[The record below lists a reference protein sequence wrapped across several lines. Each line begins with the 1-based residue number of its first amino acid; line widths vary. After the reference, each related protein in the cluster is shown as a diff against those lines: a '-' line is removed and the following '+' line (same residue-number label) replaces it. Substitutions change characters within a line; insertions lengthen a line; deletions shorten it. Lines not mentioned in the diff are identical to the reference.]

1 MIFLFILFILFL
13 LSLYAFL
20 HIIFKREFIDGFGL
34 IMLIIMI
41 LAFVFVIFNI
51 VVYDIRE
58 TNILKAQNIHMLPKD
73 ILEKNIAVKKEELN
87 DIKEQ
92 IKKASDKNQFQ
103 VQIKNL
109 NGISIYAMPMSAN
122 GTSFQGLGDIEKGGA
137 EKLKLLESL
146 IEKQREIANELIQ
159 AQKELSREEYYKR
172 NAEIMVYENSIFDG
186 IVVRWFSIK
195 SNQSLNLIENR
206 VYYPNEK

>member
-1 MIFLFILFILFL
+1 MFTLLVLILFFISLCFVIVCKLKFEPFMMVCFPL
-13 LSLYAFL
+13 LTL
-20 HIIFKREFIDGFGL
+20 
-34 IMLIIMI
+34 LIICVAV
-41 LAFVFVIFNI
+41 LVFHVN
-51 VVYDIRE
+51 E

-109 NGISIYAMPMSAN
+109 NGISIYSMPMSAN
-122 GTSFQGLGDIEKGGA
+122 GTSFQGLGDVERGGA
-137 EKLKLLESL
+137 EKLKLLENL
-146 IEKQREIANELIQ
+146 IKKQKEIANELIQ

-172 NAEIMVYENSIFDG
+172 NAEIMVYENSILDG
-186 IVVRWFSIK
+186 ILVRWFSIK
-195 SNQSLNLIENR
+195 SNQNLNLIENR
-206 VYYPNEK
+206 VYYPN

>member
-1 MIFLFILFILFL
+1 MFTLLVLILFFISLCFVIVCKLKFEPFMMVCFPL
-13 LSLYAFL
+13 LTL
-20 HIIFKREFIDGFGL
+20 
-34 IMLIIMI
+34 LIICVAV
-41 LAFVFVIFNI
+41 LVFHVN
-51 VVYDIRE
+51 E

-109 NGISIYAMPMSAN
+109 NGISIYSMPMSAN
-122 GTSFQGLGDIEKGGA
+122 GTSFQGLGDVERGGA
-137 EKLKLLESL
+137 EKLKLLENL
-146 IEKQREIANELIQ
+146 IEKQKEIANELIQ
-159 AQKELSREEYYKR
+159 AEKELSREEYYKR

-186 IVVRWFSIK
+186 ILVKWFSIK
-195 SNQSLNLIENR
+195 SNQNLNLIENR
-206 VYYPNEK
+206 VYYPN

>member
-1 MIFLFILFILFL
+1 MITLLVLILFL
-13 LSLYAFL
+13 IFLYL
-20 HIIFKREFIDGFGL
+20 L
-34 IMLIIMI
+34 IVGKLKFDVFMAVCFPLLTLLIICVAV
-41 LAFVFVIFNI
+41 LVFHVN
-51 VVYDIRE
+51 E

-109 NGISIYAMPMSAN
+109 NGISIYSMPMSAN
-122 GTSFQGLGDIEKGGA
+122 GTSFQGLGDVERGGA
-137 EKLKLLESL
+137 EKLKLLENL
-146 IEKQREIANELIQ
+146 IEKQKEIANELIQ

-172 NAEIMVYENSIFDG
+172 NAEIMVYENSILDG
-186 IVVRWFSIK
+186 ILVRWFSIK
-195 SNQSLNLIENR
+195 SNQNLNLIENR
-206 VYYPNEK
+206 VYYPN